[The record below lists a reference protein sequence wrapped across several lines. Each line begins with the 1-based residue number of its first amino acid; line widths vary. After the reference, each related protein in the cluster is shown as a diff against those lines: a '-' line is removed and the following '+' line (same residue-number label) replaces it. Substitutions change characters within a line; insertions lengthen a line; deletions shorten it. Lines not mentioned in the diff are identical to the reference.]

1 MCKSHCKM
9 IVCDKVEEKKM
20 NMNARLFSLFKNFNM
35 KKAILIFKELVYDFE
50 KIEDPTT
57 DIGKMKAIQEN
68 CEFILTIP
76 EYMDYFQKIA
86 EDDIHND
93 HGQEGHKCKFHDA
106 DTLFM
111 HLVLACIS
119 NINLE
124 KNPKMWKVQGFLGLT
139 HDIGKLVTQ
148 RKLPGGNKG
157 FPYHGEQGAKIHS
170 RIFKQHKLI
179 FENMFGKKYTQL
191 VIAITSVHMHYYHS
205 KEGTEKDRDI
215 MESMKDFFSF
225 IQKRF
230 ELNEE
235 EKENMKKLFLYMFVS
250 DNSAKKSHT
259 SVVHKTKFLTIPEIQ
274 NQEKRLRT
282 ILNDVRDFE
291 IKTRVFF
298 NYTLKGGLKKL
309 KKTLRKMGYYNMI
322 VVDDNIV
329 EKGTFNLENFKNT
342 KTAIVIHTNKLVED
356 RESLYSI
363 FENNPFISY
372 NVISFKDITDTIG
385 FPKGEVKYLCS
396 GDVKIMDVV
405 QGKSVLML

>member
-1 MCKSHCKM
+1 MCKGNHKHLKCK
-9 IVCDKVEEKKM
+9 IVEKM
-20 NMNARLFSLFKNFNM
+20 NMNARLFRLFKHFNM
-35 KKAILIFKELVYDFE
+35 KEAIEIFQELVCGFE

-57 DIGKMKAIQEN
+57 DIGKMEALRKIF
-68 CEFILTIP
+68 EFISTIP

-93 HGQEGHKCKFHDA
+93 HGENGHKCKFHDA

-124 KNPKMWKVQGFLGLT
+124 INPKIWKVQGFLGLT

-157 FPYHGEQGAKIHS
+157 FPYHGEKGAKIHS

-179 FENMFGKKYTQL
+179 FENMFGKKYTEI

-205 KEGTEKDRDI
+205 RKGTEKDGDI
-215 MESMKDFFSF
+215 MESMKDYFSF
-225 IQKRF
+225 IQKRL
-230 ELNEE
+230 ELNKE
-235 EKENMKKLFLYMFVS
+235 EKEHMKNLFLNMFVS
-250 DNSAKKSHT
+250 DNSAKKSHK
-259 SVVHKTKFLTIPEIQ
+259 SVEHKTKFATIPEIQ
-274 NQEKRLRT
+274 SQETRLRT
-282 ILNDVRDFE
+282 ILNDVNDFE

-309 KKTLRKMGYYNMI
+309 KMTLQKMGYYNII
-322 VVDDNIV
+322 VIDDNII
-329 EKGTFNLENFKNT
+329 EKDTFTLENFKNT
-342 KTAIVIHTNKLVED
+342 KTAIIIYTKKLIED
-356 RESLYSI
+356 RDSLYTI
-363 FENNPFISY
+363 FKNNPFISY
-372 NVISFKDITDTIG
+372 NVISSKDITDTIG

-396 GDVKIMDVV
+396 GDVKMMDVV
-405 QGKSVLML
+405 QGKSVLVI